1 MHVLVDLDNLPW
13 DPADRKRILEYH
25 PNQRDEIRRKKWL
38 RGPCQSRGHKFPKRV
53 IGNQERAFSP
63 NWFNK
68 YGNWLEYSIKLDKVF
83 CLCCYLCRDYIVNQS
98 GSDAYVTQGFNSW
111 NKTERLKSHVGDI
124 NSFHN
129 RALKNCEDLMKPNQ
143 SIGVALHKQDD
154 IVKNANRIRLNATI
168 DACRYCLKC
177 ALAFRGHDEKKTSL
191 FKGNFLELMDL
202 ILSQNEELHKL
213 PKAAG
218 NNQYLAPSIQKDI
231 ATCFEVEVLKSIFK
245 DIGDDVFALL
255 VDESSDVSKKE
266 QMAIVLRYVDTHG
279 LVKERFVGLVHVME
293 TSSSSLKAS
302 IDEFFVKHNLSLM

>member
-1 MHVLVDLDNLPW
+1 MEKFLKRKLPSSRDDVIGSESSTRNTTHNISRPASTSTPTMPVLVDLDNLPW

-25 PNQRDEIRRKKWL
+25 PNQRDEIRRKYWL
-38 RGPCQSRGHKFPKRV
+38 RGPCQPRGHKFPKRV

-83 CLCCYLCRDYIVNQS
+83 CLCCYLCRDFIVNQS

-177 ALAFRGHDEKKTSL
+177 ALAFRRHDVKKTSL

-202 ILSQNEELHKL
+202 ILSQNEELRKL

-231 ATCFEVEVLKSIFK
+231 ATCFKVEVLQDMAPRHFGSGFN
-245 DIGDDVFALL
+245 GEFY
-255 VDESSDVSKKE
+255 KK
-266 QMAIVLRYVDTHG
+266 
-279 LVKERFVGLVHVME
+279 K
-293 TSSSSLKAS
+293 TSR
-302 IDEFFVKHNLSLM
+302 V